1 MSQPGAMRHR
11 PVGPHGSGDSNS
23 PLALKALVP
32 ASVASMAA
40 ALIASA
46 LGDSPVGTLA
56 TAAITPLITAFIITL
71 GPRHWQRILT
81 AAGLALV
88 ISVAGLALVISVA
101 VISLFEL
108 RLGRALTDPNKRSTF
123 EIVATTI
130 APFRAIDIRPN
141 HLECG
146 EVQVGASKAC
156 PMALTITNTGTTR
169 LYITRLDVGPAR
181 GDFTPGTECLGRL
194 LDPSQTCAMVVQF
207 HPSGVKIRSAALV
220 IHHDIPPP
228 DTGTK
233 VLPRDTDTT
242 ILLIGTGTPALPD

>member
-1 MSQPGAMRHR
+1 MRHR

-23 PLALKALVP
+23 PLALKTLVP

-46 LGDSPVGTLA
+46 LGDSPIGTLA

-71 GPRHWQRILT
+71 GLRHWQRILT

-108 RLGRALTDPNKRSTF
+108 PLGRALTDPNKRSTF
-123 EIVATTI
+123 EIVSTTM
-130 APFRAIDIRPN
+130 APFMAIDVWPN
-141 HLECG
+141 NLECG

-156 PMALTITNTGTTR
+156 PMALTITNRGTTR
-169 LYITRLDVGPAR
+169 LYITRLDVVGPAR
-181 GDFTPGTECLGRL
+181 GDFVPGTECLGTL
-194 LDPSQTCAMVVQF
+194 FDPSQTCAMVVQF

-242 ILLIGTGTPALPD
+242 IPLTGTGTPALPG